1 MPLSIS
7 NIKKAK
13 ILTHFFRRR
22 LRNYLDSG
30 ELLPFKDGNGAGLDP
45 KPTRLIHNRRGLGRV
60 YFSPLG
66 SAGSGPRLQ
75 VRGPNRV
82 GVGAGFRIPLRVPV
96 GPRISGVAGGNL
108 PTYMYSPKPID

>member
-45 KPTRLIHNRRGLGRV
+45 KPTRLIHNRGGGGAGLLLSPRV
-60 YFSPLG
+60 C
-66 SAGSGPRLQ
+66 GSGPQLQ
-75 VRGPNRV
+75 VRP
-82 GVGAGFRIPLRVPV
+82 RIGSGRVP
-96 GPRISGVAGGNL
+96 GNICILETPRVEEKFGRSIKWGIFKAKL
-108 PTYMYSPKPID
+108 P

>member
-45 KPTRLIHNRRGLGRV
+45 KPTRLIHNRRGGWGGSTSLPSGMRFGAPAAGQGPESGR
-60 YFSPLG
+60 
-66 SAGSGPRLQ
+66 
-75 VRGPNRV
+75 
-82 GVGAGFRIPLRVPV
+82 
-96 GPRISGVAGGNL
+96 GGCWF
-108 PTYMYSPKPID
+108 

>member
-13 ILTHFFRRR
+13 ILTHFFRPR

-45 KPTRLIHNRRGLGRV
+45 KPMG
-60 YFSPLG
+60 FSL
-66 SAGSGPRLQ
+66 
-75 VRGPNRV
+75 
-82 GVGAGFRIPLRVPV
+82 GAG
-96 GPRISGVAGGNL
+96 GGGSIFC
-108 PTYMYSPKPID
+108 P

>member
-45 KPTRLIHNRRGLGRV
+45 KPTRLIHNRRGGGAGLLLSPRV
-60 YFSPLG
+60 C
-66 SAGSGPRLQ
+66 GSGPRLQ

-82 GVGAGFRIPLRVPV
+82 GAGAGFIIPLRVPV
-96 GPRISGVAGGNL
+96 GPRISGVAG
-108 PTYMYSPKPID
+108 